1 MNKLITTLTYLYN
14 FVRSDIWRITGNELS
29 RTRSFFYS
37 IIKTLYL
44 AVRGYYKNN
53 LGVRASALTYS
64 ITFAMVPL
72 FALVMG
78 IAKGF
83 GVENYIEKALHDT
96 FIAQANLVPTVMR
109 FVQKYLETTSGGLFI
124 GIGLTVLIYSVMMF
138 FIQVESAFNQ
148 IWQVKKSR
156 SIIKQFTTYFSGLLI
171 LPILIV
177 VTSGLSIYINTFL
190 SQSFLY
196 QVFSPLMRIG
206 VIFAPYFTSWVM
218 FTVLYIAIPNTKVR
232 FKNALIA
239 GIIAGTAF
247 QLFQTLYI
255 NGQVYL
261 ARYNAIYGG
270 FAAIPLLLLWIQIS
284 SLIVLLGAEIS
295 YASQNLRHF
304 DYEIDTE
311 TISNRYKKYL
321 TLFVSYIIVKRF
333 EESKPP
339 LTVDDIVSEYKLP
352 IRLLNQILSSLTES
366 GVIIEVYNDENKRK
380 SYQPAI
386 DINKLTVNMMYS
398 KIDMKGSELFLEYKN
413 EKMDIFW
420 HKMLEIQKKTDE
432 LRENILIK
440 DM

>member
-1 MNKLITTLTYLYN
+1 
-14 FVRSDIWRITGNELS
+14 
-29 RTRSFFYS
+29 
-37 IIKTLYL
+37 
-44 AVRGYYKNN
+44 
-53 LGVRASALTYS
+53 
-64 ITFAMVPL
+64 MVPL

-156 SIIKQFTTYFSGLLI
+156 SILKQFTTYFSGLLI

>member
-1 MNKLITTLTYLYN
+1 
-14 FVRSDIWRITGNELS
+14 
-29 RTRSFFYS
+29 
-37 IIKTLYL
+37 
-44 AVRGYYKNN
+44 
-53 LGVRASALTYS
+53 
-64 ITFAMVPL
+64 
-72 FALVMG
+72 
-78 IAKGF
+78 
-83 GVENYIEKALHDT
+83 
-96 FIAQANLVPTVMR
+96 
-109 FVQKYLETTSGGLFI
+109 
-124 GIGLTVLIYSVMMF
+124 
-138 FIQVESAFNQ
+138 
-148 IWQVKKSR
+148 
-156 SIIKQFTTYFSGLLI
+156 
-171 LPILIV
+171 
-177 VTSGLSIYINTFL
+177 
-190 SQSFLY
+190 
-196 QVFSPLMRIG
+196 
-206 VIFAPYFTSWVM
+206 M